1 MGKTPNT
8 MLRCILVSISLAATA
23 ITRASPLECNGNL
36 VSVGATEQQVLA
48 MCGEP
53 TSRKENRWIY
63 QREGDLPEILIF
75 ADGVVTEIKVGD
87 DPGFGNTSP
96 LGEHI

>member
-1 MGKTPNT
+1 MKRGISV
-8 MLRCILVSISLAATA
+8 CIASALYLAVTA
-23 ITRASPLECNGNL
+23 IASASPLECNGNL

-48 MCGEP
+48 ICGEP
-53 TSRKENRWIY
+53 TARRENRWIY

-96 LGEHI
+96 LGDHI